1 MDLYDRDRF
10 IGAMIAEGFDP
21 SPHHPRDLF
30 EPARLFARSRADDC
44 DPSLLAAEF
53 RSGTYVERRGQARW
67 FGGLS
72 KSEALRHLGED
83 RDPLA

>member
-1 MDLYDRDRF
+1 MDLYDQDRF

-30 EPARLFARSRADDC
+30 EPARLFARSRAQDC
-44 DPSLLAAEF
+44 DANLMAAEF

-67 FGGLS
+67 FEGLS
-72 KSEALRHLGED
+72 KPEALRRLGED
-83 RDPLA
+83 RDSFA